1 MDLKSPFF
9 PRWWTKL
16 LWMLFAT
23 MRRSSLGAAPKEPTP
38 ICMKKWEPDTFKSS
52 STGKGHLIRG
62 CLLVTVVEL
71 SQKVRIRSLLAIK
84 IFIYLDNKYPGHC
97 WKFNWHLRYS
107 SPKAMSSASNSRGV
121 YSPDFL
127 MNKILASTIM
137 IAILVYECDL
147 NGSSEVQVAL
157 LYL

>member
-1 MDLKSPFF
+1 
-9 PRWWTKL
+9 
-16 LWMLFAT
+16 MLFAT

-71 SQKVRIRSLLAIK
+71 SQKVWIRSLLAIK

-107 SPKAMSSASNSRGV
+107 SPKAMSSNSNSRGV
-121 YSPDFL
+121 YSPDLL
-127 MNKILASTIM
+127 MNKTLASTIM
-137 IAILVYECDL
+137 LANVVFLAWSQWFIW
-147 NGSSEVQVAL
+147 NSSCSSLSVSLAWNAPPPLQAVK
-157 LYL
+157 